1 MTFPTFSKAFM
12 DELNAFCEAGSRKM
26 AYPEHFMDF
35 MAMAHPDARN
45 LGKAASVECRQL
57 MAAVELRHTLTIQL
71 KPKYLTD
78 IRHDQFRLGHY
89 LSRYAHAHFDVSGEA
104 SNILGRLAPE
114 VLRGGMI
121 IATQPPVRNDA
132 RDLQSALRSMGDV
145 YISHFGNN
153 FQQFKP
159 STQFEDAWP
168 DYEYREID
176 SPNTTDYRRP
186 RGALAIP
193 VHGQGLSAIPSPKL
207 LGLLKRSQ

>member
-1 MTFPTFSKAFM
+1 MTFPTFSQAFM

-35 MAMAHPDARN
+35 MALAHPDARN

-57 MAAVELRHTLTIQL
+57 MAAGELRKTLTLQL

-78 IRHDQFRLGHY
+78 IRRDQFRLGAY
-89 LSRYAHAHFDVSGEA
+89 LSRHTHLDAPGEA
-104 SNILGRLAPE
+104 SNLLDRLAPE

-121 IATQPPVRNDA
+121 MTTQPPVRSHIG
-132 RDLQSALRSMGDV
+132 DLESALRSMSDV
-145 YISHFGNN
+145 YISHFGNA

-159 STQFEDAWP
+159 SPRFEDSWP
-168 DYEYREID
+168 NYEYREID

-186 RGALAIP
+186 RGTLAIP
-193 VHGQGLSAIPSPKL
+193 VHGQGLSAIPSSKL
-207 LGLLKRSQ
+207 LSLLKRSQ